1 MEATETEKPTL
12 AGALLCLTALVALGA
27 CAATAG
33 DPGSVDRDAA
43 AGSATQPGA
52 SGDAGSGSPDDDTST
67 SSGGRPGDDA
77 SPGDGAFG
85 GEASPPTGAASDGGA
100 SDVSVATPI
109 GLGDPSLPRR
119 LILENRCP
127 YAVWADA
134 LPKTTLPN
142 GVPLEVLPD
151 QAFSVGWPN
160 GWSGRVW
167 GKKGCVAANGGALTC
182 ANTGA
187 NSLAEFT
194 LTKTPDAGLDYYDV
208 SLVDGFNIPIGI
220 VNVGHPTDQSRI
232 YNCGS
237 PICAKDLLAGCPA
250 PLQETGANAD
260 VVSCH
265 NDSCKVLG
273 NSVMTSPYC
282 MYPNQ
287 YTQYFKNACPTSY
300 SYPYDDPTSTFTCK
314 SGQDY
319 QVVFCPTEG
328 AQAGLP

>member
-1 MEATETEKPTL
+1 MQPSETEKTTL
-12 AGALLCLTALVALGA
+12 ATALLCLTPLVALGA
-27 CAATAG
+27 CAATGANPRG
-33 DPGSVDRDAA
+33 VDDDAA
-43 AGSATQPGA
+43 AGSATPPGP
-52 SGDAGSGSPDDDTST
+52 SGDARSGSPGDDAST
-67 SSGGRPGDDA
+67 SSGGQPGDDA
-77 SPGDGAFG
+77 SAGDGALG
-85 GEASPPTGAASDGGA
+85 VEASANARASDGGA
-100 SDVSVATPI
+100 SDGYVAPPTS
-109 GLGDPSLPRR
+109 LGDPSLPRR

-142 GVPLEVLPD
+142 GVPLEVAPG
-151 QAFSVGWPN
+151 QVFSVGWPN

-167 GKKGCVAANGGALTC
+167 GKKGCVPATGGALTC

-250 PLQETGANAD
+250 PLQETGVNGG

-273 NSVMTSPYC
+273 NNVMTSPFC

-287 YTQYFKNACPTSY
+287 YTQYFKSACPTSY
-300 SYPYDDPTSTFTCK
+300 SFPYDDPTSTFTCK